1 MKHLKLFE
9 SFNDK
14 WEVMTDAEFW
24 AKESEFKL
32 VPFNQEEWNKIK
44 TILSPLL
51 DMEGVSMEWA
61 SNATTPNTII
71 DVTEFGITDRLFEIW
86 KIDDEWYF
94 IINWKR
100 HQNDGRY
107 LKCDQWD
114 GFEECLTECVNEVIN
129 KV

>member
-24 AKESEFKL
+24 GKESEFKL
-32 VPFNQEEWNKIK
+32 VPFTQEEYQKIE

-51 DMEGVSMEWA
+51 DMEFVSMGWA
-61 SNATTPNTII
+61 KNANTPNTII
-71 DVTEFGITDRLFEIW
+71 DVKEFDEDRLFEIW
-86 KIDDEWYF
+86 KIDDDWYF
-94 IINWKR
+94 IVNWNR
-100 HQNDGRY
+100 HEDEGRY

-114 GFEECLTECVNEVIN
+114 GFEECLTDCMNEIL
-129 KV
+129 

>member
-24 AKESEFKL
+24 GKESEFKL
-32 VPFNQEEWNKIK
+32 VPFTQEEYQKIE

-51 DMEGVSMEWA
+51 DMEFVSMGWA
-61 SNATTPNTII
+61 KNANTPNTII
-71 DVTEFGITDRLFEIW
+71 DVKEFDEDRLFEIW
-86 KIDDEWYF
+86 KIDDDWYF
-94 IINWKR
+94 IVNWNR
-100 HQNDGRY
+100 HEDEGRY

-114 GFEECLTECVNEVIN
+114 GFEECLIECVNEVLS
-129 KV
+129 K

>member
-32 VPFNQEEWNKIK
+32 VPFKQEEWNKIK

-61 SNATTPNTII
+61 SNAVTPNTII
-71 DVTEFGITDRLFEIW
+71 DVTEFGVTDRLFEIW

-94 IINWKR
+94 IINWER
-100 HQNDGRY
+100 HEDDGRY

-114 GFEECLTECVNEVIN
+114 GFEECLTKCVNEVLS
-129 KV
+129 K

>member
-14 WEVMTDAEFW
+14 WEVMTNDEFW
-24 AKESEFKL
+24 GKESEFKL
-32 VPFNQEEWNKIK
+32 VPFNKEEWNKIK

-51 DMEGVSMEWA
+51 DMKFVSMEWA
-61 SNATTPNTII
+61 KNSNTPNTII
-71 DVTEFGITDRLFEIW
+71 DVTEFGEDRLFEIW

-94 IINWKR
+94 IINWER
-100 HQNDGRY
+100 HEDDGRY

-114 GFEECLTECVNEVIN
+114 GFEECLTEFVNEVLS
-129 KV
+129 K

>member
-14 WEVMTDAEFW
+14 WEVMGEAEFW
-24 AKESEFKL
+24 VKESEFKL
-32 VPFNQEEWNKIK
+32 VPFTQEEYQKIE

-51 DMEGVSMEWA
+51 DMEFVSMEWA
-61 SNATTPNTII
+61 KNANTPNTII
-71 DVTEFGITDRLFEIW
+71 DVTEFGEDRLFEIW

-94 IINWKR
+94 IINWER
-100 HQNDGRY
+100 HEDDGRY

-114 GFEECLTECVNEVIN
+114 GFEECLTKCVNEVIN

>member
-14 WEVMTDAEFW
+14 WEVMTDDEFW

-61 SNATTPNTII
+61 SNAVTPNTII
-71 DVTEFGITDRLFEIW
+71 DVTEFGI
-86 KIDDEWYF
+86 
-94 IINWKR
+94 
-100 HQNDGRY
+100 
-107 LKCDQWD
+107 
-114 GFEECLTECVNEVIN
+114 VISLN
-129 KV
+129 

>member
-14 WEVMTDAEFW
+14 CEVMTHAEFW
-24 AKESEFKL
+24 EKESEFKL
-32 VPFNQEEWNKIK
+32 ITFTQEEWNKIK

-51 DMEGVSMEWA
+51 DMEFVSMEWA
-61 SNATTPNTII
+61 ENANTPNTII
-71 DVTEFGITDRLFEIW
+71 DVTEFGDRLFEIW

-94 IINWKR
+94 IINWER
-100 HQNDGRY
+100 HEDNGRY

-114 GFEECLTECVNEVIN
+114 GFEECLTKCVDEVLS
-129 KV
+129 K

>member
-14 WEVMTDAEFW
+14 WEVMTDDEFW
-24 AKESEFKL
+24 EKESELKL

-44 TILSPLL
+44 TILSPLV

-61 SNATTPNTII
+61 KNANTPNTII
-71 DVTEFGITDRLFEIW
+71 DVTGEDRLFEIW

-94 IINWKR
+94 IINWER
-100 HQNDGRY
+100 HEDDGRY

-114 GFEECLTECVNEVIN
+114 GFEECLTEFVNEVLS
-129 KV
+129 K